1 MVSSNPVAFFF
12 NTCQQRSNLFDWFLL
27 EFIMIHEQ
35 CGTFQKGMKSF
46 LGLDTTETSESW
58 TKIISKMFVSSVI
71 RALAYP
77 HWILCRNPQCLYS
90 PWLLLETG
98 QTFIACVLIPLLKVW
113 TFGLLSGPYHTAL
126 YGDWLHCNPVQ
137 GRKGNKQGK
146 NVNRELFC
154 NVGRPSIANH
164 YTELRGAEQRGDQ
177 MVGL

>member
-1 MVSSNPVAFFF
+1 MPAAVQFVWLIFARIYHDSWTMWNFP
-12 NTCQQRSNLFDWFLL
+12 
-27 EFIMIHEQ
+27 
-35 CGTFQKGMKSF
+35 KGNEI

-77 HWILCRNPQCLYS
+77 HWILCRNPLCPYS
-90 PWLLLETG
+90 PRLLLETG

-137 GRKGNKQGK
+137 GRTGNKQ
-146 NVNRELFC
+146 VYPC
-154 NVGRPSIANH
+154 NEKRIPAMITG
-164 YTELRGAEQRGDQ
+164 
-177 MVGL
+177 